1 MEQSVAKEVFEMRT
15 PEEIKMAL
23 EHCRTGVRCAG
34 CPYSG
39 DGIANCWDNF
49 THDLIV
55 YIQQLE
61 AQMVRDLD
69 AAQGAHWIP
78 CAGKSHIWYCSRCG
92 ERINYNQARRTY
104 KPEGKPVHEVN
115 RWCRGCGA
123 KIMEG

>member
-1 MEQSVAKEVFEMRT
+1 MRT
-15 PEEIKMAL
+15 PEEIKKGL
-23 EHCRTGVRCAG
+23 EICRGKCTGNKPH
-34 CPYSG
+34 CPYDKYG
-39 DGIANCWDNF
+39 DGCEDTLNRDA
-49 THDLIV
+49 LA

-123 KIMEG
+123 KMMEG

>member
-1 MEQSVAKEVFEMRT
+1 MRT

-115 RWCRGCGA
+115 RWCRGCGV
-123 KIMEG
+123 KMMEG